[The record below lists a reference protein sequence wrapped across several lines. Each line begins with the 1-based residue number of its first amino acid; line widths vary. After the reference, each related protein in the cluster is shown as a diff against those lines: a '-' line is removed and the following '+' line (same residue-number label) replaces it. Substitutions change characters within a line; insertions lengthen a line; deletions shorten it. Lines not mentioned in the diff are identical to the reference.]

1 MAVLTVLYPAAEGA
15 RFDQAYYDTVHVPLV
30 RDAFADTG
38 LTDVQ
43 VLKGLPGPD
52 GKPAPYVVIVNI
64 FFRDPAALQASLGGP
79 RAPEV
84 LADVAKFT
92 DIQPVTQVSLI
103 G

>member
-1 MAVLTVLYPAAEGA
+1 MVIFSVLYPATPGA
-15 RFDQAYYDTVHVPLV
+15 KFDQAYYDAVHIPLAKE
-30 RDAFADTG
+30 AFTPTG
-38 LTDVQ
+38 LKDVQ

-52 GKPAPYVVIVNI
+52 GSAAPFVCMVHLT
-64 FFRDPAALQASLGGP
+64 FESPEALAASLGGP

-92 DIQPVTQVSLI
+92 DIQPVTQVSAP